1 MRWSYAFHFI
11 FNFVVSTLFNGLA
24 YHVCSC
30 RYVSSDLATD
40 VIINVGEV
48 KFYLHKVW
56 CSFYAFPS
64 SGLNLTLS

>member
-1 MRWSYAFHFI
+1 MVICISFYFQLCGLHP
-11 FNFVVSTLFNGLA
+11 LNGLA
-24 YHVCSC
+24 YHVFSC

-64 SGLNLTLS
+64 SGLN

>member
-1 MRWSYAFHFI
+1 MRWSHAIHFI

-56 CSFYAFPS
+56 CYAFPS